1 MEDRTMLKKSVWTA
15 GLGMLTAIGL
25 LAGPTAAWAQYTVS
39 ERNDGA
45 PLNVNQSFRFEPM
58 TETVAIKAGHM
69 FDSKAG
75 TMLTNQVILVKGDRI
90 VDVGPSV
97 AIPAGTRVIDLSK
110 ATVLPGLIDH
120 HAHTT
125 SEGANANQLTLNGYH
140 LTLKNVNGGF
150 TTIMDMGARTYAT
163 VDIRDAIN
171 AGKIPGPR
179 MQVAGPQVNP
189 RESSYY
195 PSPSEPQPF
204 FQGKEAWQEAPT
216 GSRSI

>member
-1 MEDRTMLKKSVWTA
+1 MEDRVMLRKATWTS
-15 GLGMLTAIGL
+15 GLGILTVVGL
-25 LAGPTAAWAQYTVS
+25 LAGSTTASAQYTIS
-39 ERNDGA
+39 ERSDGA
-45 PLNVNQSFRFEPM
+45 PLNVNTALRFEPM
-58 TETVAIKAGHM
+58 TETVAVRAGRM

-110 ATVLPGLIDH
+110 ATVLPGMIDH

-125 SEGANANQLTLNGYH
+125 SAGANANQITLNGYH
-140 LTLKNVNGGF
+140 LTLKNVHGGF
-150 TTIMDMGARTYAT
+150 TTIMDMGSITYAT

-171 AGKIPGPR
+171 AGRIPGPR

-189 RESSYY
+189 REMSYY
-195 PSPSEPQPF
+195 ASPSEPQPF
-204 FQGKEAWQEAPT
+204 FQGQNQWQ
-216 GSRSI
+216 